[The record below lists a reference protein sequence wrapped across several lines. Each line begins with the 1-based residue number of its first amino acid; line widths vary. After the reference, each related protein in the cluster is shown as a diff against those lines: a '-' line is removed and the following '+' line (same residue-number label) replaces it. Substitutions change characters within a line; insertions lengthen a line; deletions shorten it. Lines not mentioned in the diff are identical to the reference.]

1 MIDRLTQILPPPKA
15 AAEPA
20 LSWAD
25 LERLAGLVFAE
36 PVRAFFER
44 YGGGSIT
51 GPMSGALDVHDP
63 RRGNVV
69 TRTNDLGAMRTH
81 RAAGNR
87 EDVVGG
93 LAFVPEPR
101 GLFPIASNGNGDS
114 VWVDGGGRTVVVF
127 DGDETERFVFEGTW
141 TAFLVQLLEGEDP
154 TGILGVAKKKKK
166 NAFKPFEKKV
176 VVQAKLAGGS
186 SFATHAT
193 ALRALLGTVKVDRD
207 ATDSVEYRAPWVT
220 VALTDVDA
228 RFGGDFTGLFSS
240 WSYPPDREGD
250 VRRLFDRFV
259 ADQSL
264 TVVSITDFTGSPA
277 WTDRDAALVPT
288 PSIER
293 ITAVAAPPGAPVL
306 ADWSNVA
313 TLLGSALPPD
323 FGALVRAY
331 GAGSFGSL
339 RIAPPEST
347 VRAWLEILP
356 GLHPIGH
363 GLGIVPFIWSGVT
376 VGLLPI
382 GESPEGLLCWDT
394 EGAPHA
400 WKTVFL
406 AAFRAAT
413 PEVHRHDGG
422 LASFLAAA
430 LAGELPF
437 LRLAP
442 TFTPG

>member
-1 MIDRLTQILPPPKA
+1 MIDRLIQILPPPEA

-20 LSWAD
+20 LSWED
-25 LERLAGLVFAE
+25 LERLAGLVFAA

-44 YGGGSIT
+44 YGAGAIT
-51 GPMSGALDVHDP
+51 GPMNGSLDVHDP

-69 TRTNDLGAMRTH
+69 TRTNDLGAMRVH

-93 LAFVPEPR
+93 LAFAPER
-101 GLFPIASNGNGDS
+101 GGLFPIAGNGNGDS
-114 VWVDGGGRTVVVF
+114 VWVDDGRTVVVF

-141 TAFLVQLLEGEDP
+141 TAFLVQLLEGEEL
-154 TGILGVAKKKKK
+154 TGIFGVAKKKKK
-166 NAFKPFEKKV
+166 SAFKPFEKKV
-176 VVQAKLAGGS
+176 VVQAKLAGGTS
-186 SFATHAT
+186 LPTHAA
-193 ALRALLGTVKVDRD
+193 ALRALLGTVKVERD
-207 ATDSVEYRAPWVT
+207 ATDSVEYRAAWVT
-220 VALTDVDA
+220 VALTEVDA

-240 WSYPPDREGD
+240 WSYPADREGD

-259 ADQSL
+259 AEQSL
-264 TVVSITDFTGSPA
+264 SVVSLADFAGSPVWA
-277 WTDRDAALVPT
+277 DRDAALVPT

-293 ITAVAAPPGAPVL
+293 IMAAALPPSVPVR
-306 ADWSNVA
+306 ADWSKVA

-323 FGALVRAY
+323 FGALMRAY
-331 GAGSFGSL
+331 GTGSFGSL

-356 GLHPIGH
+356 GLHPIGP
-363 GLGIVPFIWSGVT
+363 GLGIVPFVWSGVT

-382 GESPEGLLCWDT
+382 GECPEGLSCWDT
-394 EGAPHA
+394 AGAPHA

-406 AAFRAAT
+406 AGFRSAT
-413 PEVHRHDGG
+413 PAVHRHDGG